1 MAVKNIGTHVTHCC
15 LRHGCKYREDEC
27 PVTTGEYTQEFACEY
42 CTSSATLEARIKET
56 EEELEWSRSLE
67 ARGLKIYGY
76 DD

>member
-15 LRHGCKYREDEC
+15 LRHGCKYSEAEC
-27 PVTTGEYTQEFACEY
+27 PVETKTHEQEFACPY

-67 ARGLKIYGY
+67 AKGIRIFGY

>member
-1 MAVKNIGTHVTHCC
+1 MAIKNIETHVTHCC

-27 PVTTGEYTQEFACEY
+27 PVVTKEREQEVACEY

-56 EEELEWSRSLE
+56 QEELEWSRSLE